1 MNDSGD
7 LNNYPQ
13 KYVQPYDGMAVTA
26 DVWSLA
32 HEEHRQT
39 SRAHNLCLHGSG
51 IVTGLEV
58 VANDPAD
65 QYVFISPGIAIDT
78 AGNIIEL
85 VEPVA
90 YDFGKT
96 AEGSLYLLLGHGKR
110 ELGGAQKEIRFTQ
123 NEFVIAARS
132 SIPKR
137 PSVELA
143 RVTLSQPA
151 QAITN
156 ASDPRHPGRDELDLR
171 FRKPAGPNQGRPIS
185 LALCYLGEENSG
197 IVRGWDFLASE
208 YERTGPNRLIINPW
222 VPISSDLSGYDLL
235 YLAITGEV
243 TIEAETVTHLES
255 YLAQGKNLILE
266 ALDPSAED
274 SCHALLT
281 QLNRTLAPPEDD
293 GNLFTRPFLFTSPP
307 AGINGNQCRLD
318 DQVIYST
325 AGYSLAWTGVN
336 GETRL
341 TRSEIRSLHEW
352 GLNMLMYSLP

>member
-7 LNNYPQ
+7 INNYPQ
-13 KYVQPYDGMAVTA
+13 KYIQPYDGMAVTA
-26 DVWSLA
+26 NVWSLA

-39 SRAHNLCLHGSG
+39 ERAHNLCLHGSG

-58 VANDPAD
+58 VANEPAD

-78 AGNIIEL
+78 AGNVIEL

-96 AEGSLYLLLGHGKR
+96 AEGTLYLLLGHGQR
-110 ELGGAQKEIRFTQ
+110 ELGGTQKEIRFTQ

-151 QAITN
+151 QTIHN
-156 ASDPRHPGRDELDLR
+156 AGDPRHPRLDELDLR
-171 FRKPAGPNQGRPIS
+171 FRKPVGPNKSQFIR
-185 LALCYLGEENSG
+185 LALCYLGEENPN
-197 IVRGWDFLASE
+197 IVRGWDFLVSE
-208 YERTGPNRLIINPW
+208 YERTTPNRLIIDPW
-222 VPISSDLSGYDLL
+222 VPISTNLTGYDLV
-235 YLAITGEV
+235 YLAVTGMV
-243 TIEAETVTHLES
+243 TIGEEATTPLES

-266 ALDPSAED
+266 ALDQSAEE
-274 SCHALLT
+274 SCEALLA
-281 QLNRTLAPPEDD
+281 QLNRTPVPPEED
-293 GNLFTRPFLFTSPP
+293 GHLLTRPFLFTTPP
-307 AGINGNQCRLD
+307 TGINGNQCRLD

-336 GETRL
+336 GKTQL
-341 TRSEIRSLHEW
+341 NRSEIRSLHEW
-352 GLNMLMYSLP
+352 GLNILKNSLP